1 MKRMPR
7 RQRDE
12 EQYRGLYV
20 HVQNNDV
27 NRALRKFKK
36 KIAEDGLMQEL
47 RKREYYESR
56 GTKKRLAKAAAI
68 RRYKKNQAKRLAQEG
83 Y

>member
-7 RQRDE
+7 KQRDE
-12 EQYRGLYV
+12 EQNRGLYV

-47 RKREYYESR
+47 RKREYYIIM
-56 GTKKRLAKAAAI
+56 KVMKRI
-68 RRYKKNQAKRLAQEG
+68 
-83 Y
+83 